1 MVPPWDSMIERQIVS
16 PIPVPV
22 DFVVKRLE
30 DTVLVFSIYSCPGV
44 FYGDK
49 DSGGPLNDTGPYPQ
63 LPRTIGDRVHGFDRV
78 HSQVQKNL
86 LQLASIG
93 QQGLESFA

>member
-1 MVPPWDSMIERQIVS
+1 MGLDDRTADRKSYSGPGGFCRKER
-16 PIPVPV
+16 
-22 DFVVKRLE
+22 FE

-63 LPRTIGDRVHGFDRV
+63 LPRTVGDRVHGFDRV